1 MEPTMT
7 TANPFATQSLPP
19 RALVIGAGP
28 ESLHLIEPMLGGRR
42 CQVEFARRGE
52 TPYIA
57 IRTRMPDLI
66 VMSFAADDDEACQ
79 VLTML
84 QLDEAT
90 RKLPVL
96 ACVEGEPCAI
106 IPAAWPRTHRAPAQ
120 SPSQAPCTAR

>member
-7 TANPFATQSLPP
+7 LANPFATLSHTP

-28 ESLHLIEPMLGGRR
+28 DSLHLIEPMLGGLR
-42 CQVEFARRGE
+42 CQVEFARQEE

-57 IRTRMPDLI
+57 VRRRMPDLI
-66 VMSFAADDDEACQ
+66 LMAFSADDDEACE

-84 QLDEAT
+84 QLDDAT
-90 RKLPVL
+90 RRLPVL

-106 IPAAWPRTHRAPAQ
+106 IPAEWPRTRRAPV
-120 SPSQAPCTAR
+120 PSNFPTPFTAR

>member
-1 MEPTMT
+1 MT
-7 TANPFATQSLPP
+7 VANPFAALRHPP

-42 CQVEFARRGE
+42 CQVEFTKRGE

-57 IRTRMPDLI
+57 VRSRMPDLI
-66 VMSFAADDDEACQ
+66 VMAFDADDDEACQ

-90 RKLPVL
+90 RRLPVL

-106 IPAAWPRTHRAPAQ
+106 IPVEWLRKHHAPAR
-120 SPSQAPCTAR
+120 STYQAP

>member
-1 MEPTMT
+1 MT
-7 TANPFATQSLPP
+7 FAKPLVARSLPP

-28 ESLHLIEPMLGGRR
+28 ESLHLLEPMLGGRR
-42 CQVEFARRGE
+42 CQVEFMKRGE

-57 IRTRMPDLI
+57 IRTRMPDLV
-66 VMSFAADDDEACQ
+66 VMSFSADDEEACE

-90 RKLPVL
+90 RRLPVL

-106 IPAAWPRTHRAPAQ
+106 ILAEWPRTRKTPAQ
-120 SPSQAPCTAR
+120 SSYLAPCTAR

>member
-1 MEPTMT
+1 MT
-7 TANPFATQSLPP
+7 VANPFAALSHPP

-28 ESLHLIEPMLGGRR
+28 ESLHLIEPMLGGLR
-42 CQVEFARRGE
+42 CQVEFTKRGE

-57 IRTRMPDLI
+57 IRSRMPDLI

-90 RKLPVL
+90 RRLPVL
-96 ACVEGEPCAI
+96 ASVEGEACAI
-106 IPAAWPRTHRAPAQ
+106 IPAEWPRTGHTPAQ
-120 SPSQAPCTAR
+120 SHYRAPCTAR